1 MPKRLLSAAGLRRL
15 LLIGAGLVVGAATSA
30 GDPSGFYGEM
40 LLSVRGDQIRG
51 VFSSAQ
57 GLDLNGGSGPM
68 FTCVMRRGSVSVTE
82 LGGTLT
88 LRLRLPRKPDTVVTG
103 DAGHRTV
110 LSFQDLYAG
119 QERQLRFIDGPR
131 SYIVYTMA
139 GNRQTG
145 AQAVSGLSVAL
156 GRKLTLDQP
165 CSHYTEF
172 TDAWSRLSLPEDSAE
187 YSAMQF
193 PP

>member
-1 MPKRLLSAAGLRRL
+1 MGATILARAALVLAGLT
-15 LLIGAGLVVGAATSA
+15 GLAQAADA
-30 GDPSGFYGEM
+30 PRP
-40 LLSVRGDQIRG
+40 L
-51 VFSSAQ
+51 
-57 GLDLNGGSGPM
+57 
-68 FTCVMRRGSVSVTE
+68 FTCAMRRGSVSVTE

-88 LRLRLPRKPDTVVTG
+88 LRLRLPGKPDTVVTG
-103 DAGHRTV
+103 DVEHRTV

-139 GNRQTG
+139 GNPQTG
-145 AQAVSGLSVAL
+145 AQSVSGLSVAL
-156 GRKLTLDQP
+156 DRKLTLGQP

-172 TDAWSRLSLPEDSAE
+172 TDAWSELSLPEDSAE